1 MARQCPNCG
10 EKDLRDNAK
19 FCDNCGFN
27 LAALDEGA
35 TMAMPGAEMA
45 DDGGATM
52 AMPGAEA
59 LLDDDEGSTRAM
71 LDFDAPDDDGGA
83 TMAMLGA
90 ETLVDD
96 DEGSTRAMLDS
107 DLPDDEGSTRAML
120 DSDLPDDDDGSTRAM
135 LDSDLPDDDEG
146 STRAMLGSDLPDDGG
161 GGATTAISEAK
172 TVEAASMKT
181 QVGFRAGHVL
191 HERYRLDQILGQG
204 GFGAAYLAQD
214 IKLSRRCVVKQ
225 MLARGGS
232 AKAIEAYRASFE
244 REAKLLA
251 DLNDPGHPNIP
262 EIFDYFS
269 DDDGNYLVMKFIEG
283 QNLKDVLGQKEE
295 GRLPWREAIRYAVDV
310 CNALNYMHTQSREP
324 VMHRD
329 IKPANILL
337 GDDGRVWLVDFG
349 LATGDTDA
357 ASALQSSG
365 SLGYAPL
372 EQWLGQ
378 AVPASDV
385 YAIGATLHHLVT
397 GKSPLDAYEGQ
408 FNIVKVQELH
418 GQFPSIRNIDRQLP
432 KNLDEI
438 ISRAVAAEPEER
450 LTALQLQQQLEVLIS
465 GATKAALYTFKN
477 GKSARNVG
485 ELVDLCE
492 QNRREAE
499 AHLYS
504 GDFERWFLLIN
515 RNDLAE
521 AATRAVKQGK
531 NQKDGLE
538 KFLKLILPNLYVRRL
553 RKFSLQMSRLTLQF
567 ALIAIAV
574 VILLA
579 ILGSYGARWFIQ
591 QSLGSLDWNF
601 SSLNLAEEN
610 RFTESFIDQKFNDA
624 AGIYFDDNIQT
635 DVNAPDQLDISAS
648 WNGVPLQLPV
658 MLRLE
663 EQRPHFYLSKINN
676 IPLYLIGDNISQGI
690 NDGVDEAFDKGPV
703 DLTSLDVENK
713 AVVFNAA
720 LSGRAPFATPTPA
733 PTPSPTPTVTPTP
746 VNITLVVVFNRLNED
761 ITLQVAGDTWDETVD
776 VAANDTHVLETPPG
790 TYNYTVRYKG
800 RDEIVAQG
808 EKTWTQNKAYRL
820 GIGLAGDQQ

>member
-19 FCDNCGFN
+19 FCDNCGFA
-27 LAALDEGA
+27 LAAAPDEGA
-35 TMAMPGAEMA
+35 TMAMPGAE
-45 DDGGATM
+45 D
-52 AMPGAEA
+52 
-59 LLDDDEGSTRAM
+59 LDDEGSTRAM
-71 LDFDAPDDDGGA
+71 LDTDLPDDDGGM
-83 TMAMLGA
+83 TMAMPGA
-90 ETLVDD
+90 KDLD
-96 DEGSTRAMLDS
+96 DEGSTRAMLDT
-107 DLPDDEGSTRAML
+107 DLPDDDGESTIAM
-120 DSDLPDDDDGSTRAM
+120 SGARTRTDDDGSTRAM
-135 LDSDLPDDDEG
+135 LEADLPDDD
-146 STRAMLGSDLPDDGG
+146 
-161 GGATTAISEAK
+161 GGATTAMSEAK
-172 TVEAASMKT
+172 TGEAATRKT
-181 QVGFRAGHVL
+181 HVGFKAGHVL

-232 AKAIEAYRASFE
+232 AKAIEAYRANFE

-283 QNLKDVLGQKEE
+283 QNLKDVLDQKEE

-310 CNALNYMHTQSREP
+310 CNALNYMHTHSREP

-349 LATGDTDA
+349 LATGDADT

-397 GKSPLDAYEGQ
+397 GKSPLEAYEGQ
-408 FNIVKVQELH
+408 FNIVKVQEQH
-418 GQFPSIRNIDRQLP
+418 GQFPSILKIDRQLP

-438 ISRAVAAEPEER
+438 INRAVAAEPEER

-521 AATRAVKQGK
+521 AATRAIKQGK

-553 RKFSLQMSRLTLQF
+553 RKFSLQLSRLALQF

-574 VILLA
+574 VIVLA

-601 SSLNLAEEN
+601 YTIDLDEEN
-610 RFTESFIDQKFNDA
+610 RYTESFINQKFNDA
-624 AGIYFDDNIQT
+624 VGIYFDDNIQA
-635 DVNAPDQLDISAS
+635 DVNAPDQLNISAS
-648 WNGVPLQLPV
+648 WNGVPLALPV
-658 MLRLE
+658 TLRLE
-663 EQRPHFYLSKINN
+663 EQRPHFYLSEINN
-676 IPLYLIGDNISQGI
+676 IPLYLIGDNVSQGI
-690 NDGVDEAFDKGPV
+690 NGGVDEAFERGPV
-703 DLTSLDVENK
+703 DLTSLDVEDG

-733 PTPSPTPTVTPTP
+733 PTPSPTPTITPTP
-746 VNITLVVVFNRLNED
+746 VNITLVVVFNRLNDD
-761 ITLQVAGDTWDETVD
+761 IILEVVGDAWDETVD

-790 TYNYTVRYKG
+790 TYNYTVKYKG
-800 RDEIVAQG
+800 RDEIVAEG

-820 GIGLAGDQQ
+820 GIGLIDDQQ